1 MKLSQNDT
9 LLNYMANG
17 KGVSRLEALLSF
29 SIQNITARI
38 RDLRKAGVDVST
50 KLKRDPRGAEY
61 AEYFIT
67 PNAIYDALSDG
78 IVSDH
83 TGLLLL
89 NRAA

>member
-17 KGVSRLEALLSF
+17 KGVSRLEALFSF

-38 RDLRKAGVDVST
+38 RDLRMAGVAVST

-61 AEYFIT
+61 AEYFLS
-67 PNAIYDALSDG
+67 PEAIEDAHDSG
-78 IVSDH
+78 AVSIH

-89 NRAA
+89 NRHV